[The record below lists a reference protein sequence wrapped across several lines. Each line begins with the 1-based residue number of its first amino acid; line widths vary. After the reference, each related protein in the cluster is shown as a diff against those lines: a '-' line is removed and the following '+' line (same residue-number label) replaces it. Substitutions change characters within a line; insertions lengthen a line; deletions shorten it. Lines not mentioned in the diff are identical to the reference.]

1 MDNMYRNI
9 DNSEMMDLALW
20 WSEYSLGQ
28 EKCKDHDED
37 GELDERM
44 VLETAVEN
52 EVWQCDLGQI
62 QCLDFTLAALN
73 YRSQ

>member
-1 MDNMYRNI
+1 
-9 DNSEMMDLALW
+9 
-20 WSEYSLGQ
+20 LGQ

-52 EVWQCDLGQI
+52 EV
-62 QCLDFTLAALN
+62 
-73 YRSQ
+73 